1 MGGDK
6 VMHPKREN
14 YAKVP
19 NGRFDNADEI
29 LKRKLEREA
38 KQEQTKRKISK

>member
-1 MGGDK
+1 MDGSK
-6 VMHPKREN
+6 VAYPHREN

-29 LKRKLEREA
+29 LKRKREREN
-38 KQEQTKRKISK
+38 KQEQTRRKIGK